1 MFFYATE
8 IDGKEV
14 DFISDLMN
22 LEENV
27 AKKATFYSK
36 TLTDVTLAEEMK
48 TIACNHA
55 KRYAALLGLLN

>member
-1 MFFYATE
+1 
-8 IDGKEV
+8 
-14 DFISDLMN
+14 MN

>member
-1 MFFYATE
+1 
-8 IDGKEV
+8 
-14 DFISDLMN
+14 MN

-48 TIACNHA
+48 AIACNHA
-55 KRYAALLGLLN
+55 KRYATLLGLLN

>member
-1 MFFYATE
+1 MQPKLTAN
-8 IDGKEV
+8 EV

-22 LEENV
+22 LEESV

-36 TLTDVTLAEEMK
+36 TLTDATLANEMK

-55 KRYAALLGLLN
+55 KRYAVLLGLLQ

>member
-1 MFFYATE
+1 MQPKLTV
-8 IDGKEV
+8 KEV

-36 TLTDVTLAEEMK
+36 TLTDTALAAQMQ

-55 KRYAALLGLLN
+55 KRYAVLLGLLN